1 MTGRILS
8 DNQARLASRICT
20 VLDGCDD
27 DDALAALN
35 SIVAATLVERSTS
48 PGTALGKATAFGL
61 QLEKTVQAGLRG
73 ALIRSDEVPIDMRC
87 IV

>member
-1 MTGRILS
+1 MRPRILT
-8 DNQARLASRICT
+8 DNQVRLASRICS
-20 VLDGCDD
+20 VLDGSDD

-61 QLEKTVQAGLRG
+61 QLERTVQAGLRG
-73 ALIRSDEVPIDMRC
+73 ELIRNDEASIDARF
-87 IV
+87 VL

>member
-1 MTGRILS
+1 MRSRLLT
-8 DNQARLASRICT
+8 DNQVRLASRICS

-61 QLEKTVQAGLRG
+61 QLERTVQAGLRG
-73 ALIRSDEVPIDMRC
+73 KLIRNDEALIDMRF
-87 IV
+87 IL